1 MADQQGERLQKLL
14 ANAGLGSRREIEQ
27 WIRDGLVQV
36 NGKTAKLGDRALAS
50 DELRV
55 KGRSVGSQRL
65 TGKERY
71 VILYNKPEGE
81 MVTRNDPEG
90 RRTVFDRLP
99 KPPSGRWITVG
110 RLDINSSGLL
120 LLTNDGELA
129 NRLMHPRY
137 QIDREYAVRVKGE
150 VTEDMVR
157 QLVNGVQ
164 LEDGMARFEDV
175 VESGGEGFNRWF
187 HVAIMEGRK
196 REVRRMWEA
205 VGAVVSRLKRVRYG
219 PVILDSAVKA
229 GQWRELQKEER
240 KALLE
245 TVGLSGMD
253 RPWGKVLK
261 PTHRDAEK
269 TVHGSPRAARKLW
282 KRNKQDRD

>member
-1 MADQQGERLQKLL
+1 MAEQQGERLQKLL

-36 NGKTAKLGDRALAS
+36 NGKTARLGDRALAS

-55 KGRSVGSQRL
+55 KGQPVKQQRL
-65 TGKERY
+65 TGSERF
-71 VILYNKPEGE
+71 VIVYNKPEGE

-99 KPPSGRWITVG
+99 KPPNGRWITVG

-129 NRLMHPRY
+129 NRLMHPKY
-137 QIDREYAVRVKGE
+137 QIDREYAVRVNGD
-150 VTEDMVR
+150 VTEAMVR

-164 LEDGMARFEDV
+164 LEDGPARFEEV
-175 VESGGEGFNRWF
+175 VESGGEGSNRWF

-196 REVRRMWEA
+196 REVRRMWES
-205 VGAVVSRLKRVRYG
+205 VGATVSRLKRVRYG
-219 PVILDSAVKA
+219 PIILNSAVKA
-229 GQWRELQKEER
+229 GQWRELEKEER
-240 KALLE
+240 KALLAA
-245 TVGLSGMD
+245 VGMEAD
-253 RPWGKVLK
+253 RPWGKVLS
-261 PTHRDAEK
+261 PGHRHAK
-269 TVHGSPRAARKLW
+269 RKVHGSANAARKLW
-282 KRNKQDRD
+282 KRNQPKG

>member
-1 MADQQGERLQKLL
+1 MGEQQGERLQKLL

-27 WIRDGLVQV
+27 WIRDGEVQV

-50 DELRV
+50 DDLRV
-55 KGRSVGSQRL
+55 KGRPVRQERL

-71 VILYNKPEGE
+71 VIVYNKPEGE

-90 RRTVFDRLP
+90 RRTVFNRLP
-99 KPPSGRWITVG
+99 KPPNGRWITVG

-137 QIDREYAVRVKGE
+137 QIDREYAVRVNGD
-150 VTEDMVR
+150 VTKDMVR

-164 LEDGMARFEDV
+164 LEDGPARFEDV
-175 VESGGEGFNRWF
+175 VESGGEGSNRWF

-219 PVILDSAVKA
+219 PIILNSAVKA
-229 GQWRELQKEER
+229 GQWRELEKDER

-245 TVGLSGMD
+245 AVGLTAD
-253 RPWGKVLK
+253 RPWGKVLR
-261 PTHRDAEK
+261 PDHRDAK
-269 TVHGSPRAARKLW
+269 KKVHGSANAARKLW
-282 KRNKQDRD
+282 KRNRERD